1 MNPLIEAAFDDAE
14 NRYLKP
20 EELALMTQ
28 YTQSI
33 PSRLETYRSLRDH
46 EMEIVQWVA
55 DQLQAEMPIEPVE
68 NLERSLKNALL
79 MLRCCAMALLLN
91 DETYIQHRFL
101 VWAQPM
107 AEVYG
112 SQVIDTTLY
121 GLMNHRLNQVLG
133 VDRMRLLTPLLENAQ
148 NSFPSPNAPNASI
161 PEENGIA
168 IGW

>member
-1 MNPLIEAAFDDAE
+1 MNPQIEAAFDDAE

-20 EELALMTQ
+20 DEIGLISQ
-28 YTQSI
+28 YTRSI
-33 PSRLETYRSLRDH
+33 PARLETYQSLRDH
-46 EMEIVQWVA
+46 EMEIMQWVA

-79 MLRCCAMALLLN
+79 MLRCCGMAMLTN
-91 DETYIQHRFL
+91 DQGLIRDRFL
-101 VWAQPM
+101 VWAGSM
-107 AEVYG
+107 TTVYE
-112 SQVIDTTLY
+112 SQLVDSTLY

-133 VDRMRLLTPLLENAQ
+133 MERMSFLTPMLTFAQ
-148 NSFPSPNAPNASI
+148 DGLPSILAQPE